1 MSATSAPPRPIGR
14 AERGDFRAA
23 VRAEWIKFR
32 TVRAWLITL
41 VIAALLCE
49 VFTFLV
55 AHGIHSGTCTGSGTN
70 CQSGHP
76 FVPSGPDGE
85 AVADSY
91 QYDLHTLTGNGTITA
106 RVTSLTGLV
115 STTPANVAPSMSA
128 TRPGTAQWAKA
139 GLLFT
144 SGPQQG
150 VPYAAVMATGR
161 HGIRFQ
167 YDYTHDQAA
176 QPSAARYLRLTRT
189 GDLIT
194 GYESADGTSWH
205 KIGATR
211 LSGLGA
217 TIDAGLFIT
226 SPVSFQGTTG
236 YPTQATDTFSQVT
249 LTGATSGTWQSR
261 SVGMSQADFYPILGT
276 GAAQHSGDTF
286 VLTGSGDI
294 APAVVQGLLGTNTA
308 ASTLLLG
315 LIAALIVL
323 IVIAALYIT
332 AEYRCGL
339 IRTTLTAIPQRGQ
352 VLGAKAIVI
361 GAVGF
366 VTGAAAAA
374 VAVPLGNHFLA
385 GNGVYVFPATMATDT
400 RIVVGCGI
408 ITGLTAVAVLAL
420 GIMLRRSAGAVT
432 AGIVVFVL
440 PYIIG
445 SALSGGAETW
455 LFRLTPAAAFSV
467 LSALPRSSVVSY
479 PYTFAN
485 GYYPLSPWAGL
496 AVLAVWTAVAFGAGW
511 WLLGRRDA

>member
-1 MSATSAPPRPIGR
+1 MS
-14 AERGDFRAA
+14 A

-32 TVRAWLITL
+32 TVRGWLIAL

-55 AHGIHSGTCTGSGTN
+55 AHGVHSGTCTGSGTN

-76 FVPSGPDGE
+76 FVPARPDGE
-85 AVADSY
+85 AIADSY
-91 QYDLHTLTGNGTITA
+91 QYDQQTLMGNGTITA
-106 RVTSLTGLV
+106 RVSSLTGLV

-128 TRPGTAQWAKA
+128 TRPALAPWAKA
-139 GLLFT
+139 GLLLT
-144 SGPQQG
+144 SGSQPG
-150 VPYAAVMATGR
+150 APYAAVMATGR
-161 HGIRFQ
+161 HGVRFQ

-176 QPSAARYLRLTRT
+176 QPGAARWLRLTRT
-189 GDLIT
+189 GDTIT
-194 GYESADGTSWH
+194 GYKSANGTSWH
-205 KIGATR
+205 KIGAAR
-211 LSGLGA
+211 LPGLRA
-217 TIDAGLFIT
+217 TIDAGLFVT

-236 YPTQATDTFSQVT
+236 YPTQATGTFSHVT
-249 LTGATSGTWQSR
+249 VTGITSGTWQSR
-261 SVGMSQADFYPILGT
+261 SVGMSQAGFYPTLGAGT
-276 GAAQHSGDTF
+276 SDHSSGTF

-315 LIAALIVL
+315 LIATLIVL
-323 IVIAALYIT
+323 IVISALYIT
-332 AEYRCGL
+332 AEYRRGL
-339 IRTTLTAIPQRGQ
+339 IRTTLAAIPQRGQ

-361 GAVGF
+361 GAAGL
-366 VTGAAAAA
+366 VTGVVASA
-374 VAVPLGNHFLA
+374 VAVPLGDHFLA
-385 GNGVYVFPATMATDT
+385 GNGAYVFPATGVTDT
-400 RIVVGCGI
+400 RIIIGCGI

-420 GIMLRRSAGAVT
+420 GVMLRRSAGAVT

-445 SALSGGAETW
+445 SALPGGAETW

-496 AVLAVWTAVAFGAGW
+496 AVLAVWTAVALGAGR
-511 WLLGRRDA
+511 WLLERRDA